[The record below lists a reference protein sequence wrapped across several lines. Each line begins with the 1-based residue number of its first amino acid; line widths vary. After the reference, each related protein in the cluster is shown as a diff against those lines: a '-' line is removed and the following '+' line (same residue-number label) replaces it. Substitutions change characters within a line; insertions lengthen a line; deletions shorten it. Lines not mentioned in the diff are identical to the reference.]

1 MRTKKH
7 AEKSENRQIE
17 LSVPRQY
24 NVVQYVRFWTGNAIA
39 ESKGGSFNM
48 DLYVRYLT
56 IKSKL

>member
-1 MRTKKH
+1 MMTKKV
-7 AEKSENRQIE
+7 AQKPLKCKTE
-17 LSVPRQY
+17 LSVPKQY
-24 NVVQYVRFWTGNAIA
+24 NVVQYIRFWTGNAIA